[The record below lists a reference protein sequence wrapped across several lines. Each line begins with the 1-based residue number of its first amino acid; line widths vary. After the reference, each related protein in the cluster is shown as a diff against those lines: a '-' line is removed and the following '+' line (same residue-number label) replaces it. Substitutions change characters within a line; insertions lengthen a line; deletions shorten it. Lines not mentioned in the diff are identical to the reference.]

1 MSTVATQAGA
11 GASAEILASNSG
23 IIQAYRAKTPGS
35 AALAAEARELLPS
48 GIVHDARH
56 LEPYGIYVVRA
67 EGSRKWDQD
76 GNEYVDYAGGHG
88 ALLLGHGRPEVLA
101 AIQEALPEGT
111 HPGANHER
119 EVRWAQIVRELVP
132 CAERVRFTSSGTE
145 ATHMALRLARARTGK
160 HKIVRFKG
168 HFHGWHDHMT
178 SGYTSH
184 FDGAPTAGVLPDLAA
199 QVILLPP
206 GDREATRAAFE
217 ADDDIAAAILE
228 PTGGSFGLVP
238 HTPEFLGFLRELTAK
253 HGVVLIFDEVITG
266 FRVSPGGAQAYFGVT
281 PDMSTHA
288 KIVAG
293 GLPGGAVAG
302 RKELLDDLDFYAT
315 RESGREKIFHP
326 GTFNAN
332 PVSAAAGTA
341 ALTIVRDSD
350 ACERASAFGDGASGR
365 AQRCAGGGRRAVVGL
380 WHLLLLPPLH
390 EPAGARD
397 RAIRLRSAH
406 HRLCGA
412 QGSPART
419 REQDTPRPAG
429 ERRGHPGL
437 ARWHDVRRQHGGR
450 HQRYRRCLPRDHP
463 HVASRGGA
471 LTPAPC
477 GSGQRGCSGAPRRES
492 TNGHA
497 RTLR

>member
-1 MSTVATQAGA
+1 MSAATPQAEASSGA
-11 GASAEILASNSG
+11 GILASNSG
-23 IIQAYRAKTPGS
+23 IVQAYLTKTPGS
-35 AALAAEARELLPS
+35 ATLAAEARDILPS

-56 LEPYGIYVVRA
+56 MQPYGIYVTRA
-67 EGSRKWDQD
+67 EGSRKWDRD

-101 AIQEALPEGT
+101 AIQEALPDGT

-145 ATHMALRLARARTGK
+145 ATHMALRLARAHTGK
-160 HKIVRFKG
+160 SKIVRFKG

-178 SGYTSH
+178 SGYMSH
-184 FDGAPTAGVLPDLAA
+184 FDGAPTAGVLPDLAS

-206 GDREATRAAFE
+206 GDEEAARAAFE

-238 HTPEFLGFLRELTAK
+238 HSSDFLDFLRELTAK

-266 FRVSPGGAQAYFGVT
+266 FRVAPGGAQGYFGVT
-281 PDMSTHA
+281 PDLSTHA
-288 KIVAG
+288 KIIAG

-302 RKELLDDLDFYAT
+302 RKEILDDLDFYET
-315 RESGREKIFHP
+315 RASGREKIFHP

-350 ACERASAFGDGASGR
+350 ACERASAFGAELRAGLNGVLEDEGVPWSVYGTFSSFHLFMNPRGR
-365 AQRCAGGGRRAVVGL
+365 AIA
-380 WHLLLLPPLH
+380 PSTFDPL
-390 EPAGARD
+390 EIDYAELKD
-397 RAIRLRSAH
+397 RPSELVNKIRLGLLVNGVDIQGWPGGMTSAANTADD
-406 HRLCGA
+406 LPVTVDA
-412 QGSPART
+412 F
-419 REQDTPRPAG
+419 RETIRM
-429 ERRGHPGL
+429 L
-437 ARWHDVRRQHGGR
+437 
-450 HQRYRRCLPRDHP
+450 
-463 HVASRGGA
+463 
-471 LTPAPC
+471 
-477 GSGQRGCSGAPRRES
+477 RRE
-492 TNGHA
+492 GE
-497 RTLR
+497 L

>member
-1 MSTVATQAGA
+1 MAPQAGA
-11 GASAEILASNSG
+11 QPEADMRASNSG
-23 IIQAYRAKTPGS
+23 IVQAYRAKTPGS
-35 AALAAEARELLPS
+35 AALAAEAREILPS

-56 LEPYGIYVVRA
+56 LEPYGIYVTRA

-101 AIQEALPEGT
+101 AIQAALPDGT

-145 ATHMALRLARARTGK
+145 ATHMALRLARAHTGR
-160 HKIVRFKG
+160 HKFVRFKG

-184 FDGAPTAGVLPDLAA
+184 FDGAPTAGVLPELAA
-199 QVILLPP
+199 QVILPPP
-206 GDREATRAAFE
+206 GDEEAVRAAFE
-217 ADDDIAAAILE
+217 ADDDIAAVILE

-238 HTPEFLGFLRELTAK
+238 HAPSFLGFLRELTAR

-266 FRVSPGGAQAYFGVT
+266 FRVSPGGAQGYFGVT

-302 RKELLDDLDFYAT
+302 RKEILDDLDFYAA
-315 RESGREKIFHP
+315 RERKREKIFHP

-350 ACERASAFGDGASGR
+350 ACDRATAFGAALRAGLNAVLEEEGVPWAVYGTFSSFHLFMNPRGRAITPSAFDPLDLDYAELKERPPALVNKVRLGLLVNGVDIQGWP
-365 AQRCAGGGRRAVVGL
+365 GGMTSAANTADD
-380 WHLLLLPPLH
+380 LPVTVDAFR
-390 EPAGARD
+390 ET
-397 RAIRLRSAH
+397 IRML
-406 HRLCGA
+406 
-412 QGSPART
+412 
-419 REQDTPRPAG
+419 
-429 ERRGHPGL
+429 
-437 ARWHDVRRQHGGR
+437 
-450 HQRYRRCLPRDHP
+450 
-463 HVASRGGA
+463 
-471 LTPAPC
+471 
-477 GSGQRGCSGAPRRES
+477 RRE
-492 TNGHA
+492 GE
-497 RTLR
+497 L

>member
-1 MSTVATQAGA
+1 MSAMARQSSAQACA
-11 GASAEILASNSG
+11 GTLASNSG
-23 IIQAYRAKTPGS
+23 IVQAYLAKTAGS

-48 GIVHDARH
+48 GIVHDARY
-56 LEPYGIYVVRA
+56 LEPYGIYVARA
-67 EGSRKWDQD
+67 EGSRKWDRD
-76 GNEYVDYAGGHG
+76 GNEYVDYTGGHG
-88 ALLLGHGRPEVLA
+88 ALLLGHGRPEVVA
-101 AIQEALPEGT
+101 AIRDALPDGT

-145 ATHMALRLARARTGK
+145 ATHMALRLARAQTGK

-206 GDREATRAAFE
+206 GDTEAARAAFK

-238 HTPEFLGFLRELTAK
+238 HAPSFLGFLRELTAK
-253 HGVVLIFDEVITG
+253 HGALLIFDEVITG
-266 FRVSPGGAQAYFGVT
+266 FRVSPGGAQGHFGVT

-288 KIVAG
+288 KIIAG

-302 RKELLDDLDFYAT
+302 RRAILDDLDFAASKE
-315 RESGREKIFHP
+315 RGREKIFHP

-350 ACERASAFGDGASGR
+350 VCDRASAFGAELRAALNAVLEDEGVPWAVYGTFSSFHLFLNPRGR
-365 AQRCAGGGRRAVVGL
+365 TIRPSTFDPLDCDYMELKQR
-380 WHLLLLPPLH
+380 PPALVNK
-390 EPAGARD
+390 
-397 RAIRLRSAH
+397 IRLALLVNGVDIQGWPGGMSSAANTAAD
-406 HRLCGA
+406 LSITVDA
-412 QGSPART
+412 F
-419 REQDTPRPAG
+419 RETI
-429 ERRGHPGL
+429 HML
-437 ARWHDVRRQHGGR
+437 
-450 HQRYRRCLPRDHP
+450 
-463 HVASRGGA
+463 
-471 LTPAPC
+471 
-477 GSGQRGCSGAPRRES
+477 RRE
-492 TNGHA
+492 GE
-497 RTLR
+497 L

>member
-11 GASAEILASNSG
+11 GASADIRASNSG

-35 AALAAEARELLPS
+35 AVLAAEARELLPS

-56 LEPYGIYVVRA
+56 LEPYGIYVTRA

-101 AIQEALPEGT
+101 AIQDALPDGT

-145 ATHMALRLARARTGK
+145 ATHMALRLARAHTGK
-160 HKIVRFKG
+160 NKIVRFKG

-217 ADDDIAAAILE
+217 GDDDIAAAILE

-238 HTPEFLGFLRELTAK
+238 HVPEFLGFLRELTAK
-253 HGVVLIFDEVITG
+253 HGAVLIFDEVVTG
-266 FRVSPGGAQAYFGVT
+266 FRVAPGGAQGYFGVT

-288 KIVAG
+288 KIIAG

-302 RKELLDDLDFYAT
+302 RREFLDDLDFYAT

-332 PVSAAAGTA
+332 PVSAAAGTT

-350 ACERASAFGDGASGR
+350 ACERASAFGAELR
-365 AQRCAGGGRRAVVGL
+365 AALNGVLEAEGVPWSVYGTFSSFHFFMNPRG
-380 WHLLLLPPLH
+380 
-390 EPAGARD
+390 
-397 RAIRLRSAH
+397 RAIRPASFDPLDIDYAELKDRPPELVNKVRLGLLVNGVDIQGWPGGVTSAANTADDISVTADALRETI
-406 HRLCGA
+406 RML
-412 QGSPART
+412 
-419 REQDTPRPAG
+419 
-429 ERRGHPGL
+429 
-437 ARWHDVRRQHGGR
+437 
-450 HQRYRRCLPRDHP
+450 
-463 HVASRGGA
+463 
-471 LTPAPC
+471 
-477 GSGQRGCSGAPRRES
+477 RRE
-492 TNGHA
+492 GE
-497 RTLR
+497 L

>member
-67 EGSRKWDQD
+67 EGSRKWDRD

-101 AIQEALPEGT
+101 AIQDALPEGT

-206 GDREATRAAFE
+206 GDEEAARAAFE

-238 HTPEFLGFLRELTAK
+238 HVPAFLGFLRELTAK

-288 KIVAG
+288 KIIAG

-350 ACERASAFGDGASGR
+350 ACERASASGAELRAGLNAMLEAEGVPWSVYGTFSAFHLFMNPRGR
-365 AQRCAGGGRRAVVGL
+365 AITPSAFDPLAIDYAELKDR
-380 WHLLLLPPLH
+380 PPELVNK
-390 EPAGARD
+390 
-397 RAIRLRSAH
+397 IRLGLLVNGVDIQGWPGGMTSA
-406 HRLCGA
+406 A
-412 QGSPART
+412 NTADDISVTVDAF
-419 REQDTPRPAG
+419 RETI
-429 ERRGHPGL
+429 HML
-437 ARWHDVRRQHGGR
+437 
-450 HQRYRRCLPRDHP
+450 
-463 HVASRGGA
+463 
-471 LTPAPC
+471 
-477 GSGQRGCSGAPRRES
+477 RRE
-492 TNGHA
+492 GE
-497 RTLR
+497 L